1 MIFKLFN
8 DYSLTIYEAKHKIIR
23 GKGIPS
29 ILAHAAKVSN
39 RKIAEDSNLK
49 ILSPKQM
56 LTIITNSFCTSKSR
70 LHLKTY

>member
-8 DYSLTIYEAKHKIIR
+8 DYSSIISEAKYKIIR

-29 ILAHAAKVSN
+29 MLAHVAKVSN
-39 RKIAEDSNLK
+39 RQISEDSNLK

-56 LTIITNSFCTSKSR
+56 LTNITNSTSKSR
-70 LHLKTY
+70 

>member
-8 DYSLTIYEAKHKIIR
+8 DYSSIISEAKYKAIR

-29 ILAHAAKVSN
+29 MLAHVGKVSN
-39 RKIAEDSNLK
+39 RKISEDSNLK

-56 LTIITNSFCTSKSR
+56 LTNINNSTSKNR
-70 LHLKTY
+70 

>member
-8 DYSLTIYEAKHKIIR
+8 DYSSIISEAKYKTIR

-29 ILAHAAKVSN
+29 MLAHVGKVSN
-39 RKIAEDSNLK
+39 RKISEDSNLK

-56 LTIITNSFCTSKSR
+56 LTNITNSTSKSR
-70 LHLKTY
+70 